1 MKKTAVKL
9 KHTDF
14 NMKEHGFVGHL
25 AEPEQTNGKA
35 VIVIMG
41 GEQSLLPGIKI
52 AERFA
57 DHCLAQRGFRTRP
70 TDVRWK

>member
-9 KHTDF
+9 KHINF
-14 NMKEHGFVGHL
+14 NMKEHGLVGHL

-41 GEQSLLPGIKI
+41 
-52 AERFA
+52 AELSSG
-57 DHCLAQRGFRTRP
+57 D
-70 TDVRWK
+70 

>member
-25 AEPEQTNGKA
+25 ADQRQSSHCDYGRRAEPSSG
-35 VIVIMG
+35 
-41 GEQSLLPGIKI
+41 
-52 AERFA
+52 
-57 DHCLAQRGFRTRP
+57 H
-70 TDVRWK
+70 

>member
-9 KHTDF
+9 KHINF

-35 VIVIMG
+35 VIVIC
-41 GEQSLLPGIKI
+41 LLYTSD
-52 AERFA
+52 AA
-57 DHCLAQRGFRTRP
+57 D
-70 TDVRWK
+70 D